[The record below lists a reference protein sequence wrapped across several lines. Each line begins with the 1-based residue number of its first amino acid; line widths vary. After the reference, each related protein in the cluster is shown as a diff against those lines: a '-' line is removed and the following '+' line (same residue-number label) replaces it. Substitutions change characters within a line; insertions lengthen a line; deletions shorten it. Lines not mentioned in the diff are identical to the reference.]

1 LFFSAKARGKR
12 ILKTWDLIID
22 RAPLKG
28 SLNMAIDEYL
38 FKSLDQR
45 SGTCVRFYRWEK
57 PTASLG
63 YAQTAAKILDVDYCR
78 DHGVEIVRRLTG
90 GKLVLHHREVTYSF
104 VSDDIGAFGS
114 TLSESYRLISRALM
128 NGLEK
133 MGLEPALARS
143 TSPSYIKSQLPCFSQ
158 PARDE
163 VEIGG
168 KKIVGS
174 AQKRVGPKFLQ
185 HGSIPL
191 EEEEALLKSIS
202 PRGRD
207 LELRLTSLSRVL
219 GTKVDF
225 DWAVERL
232 GVGVAEFFG
241 IHFRPRSLS
250 AEEMAAVLRIQGERY
265 ENEAWTFRANS
276 GAGVDFA

>member
-1 LFFSAKARGKR
+1 M
-12 ILKTWDLIID
+12 KTWDLIID

-38 FKSLDQR
+38 FTSLDKR

-63 YAQTAAKILDVDYCR
+63 YAQTVAKVLDLDYCLN
-78 DHGVEIVRRLTG
+78 HGVDVVRRPTG
-90 GKLVLHHREVTYSF
+90 GKLVLHHREVTYSV
-104 VSDDIGAFGS
+104 VSDEIGAFGA

-143 TSPSYIKSQLPCFSQ
+143 TPPSYIKSQMPCFSQ

-207 LELRLTSLSRVL
+207 LELRLTSLSRTL
-219 GTKVDF
+219 GRRVDF

-232 GVGVAEFFG
+232 VIGMAEFFG
-241 IHFRPRSLS
+241 IHFRPRSFS
-250 AEEMAAVLRIQGERY
+250 AEETAAILKIQAERY
-265 ENEAWTFRANS
+265 ENEAWTLRRNS